1 MGASIFIM
9 MHSLRLLAATF
20 LLLLLGSS
28 ISPAA
33 DSQLVTNLKAGKPQT
48 LVTYG
53 TSLTAGGAWVGQLQS
68 ALKAQWP
75 SLITVVNSG
84 QGAMWS
90 KWGVDNLDAR
100 VIAKKPDTVLIEFA
114 INDAY
119 LEYKTS
125 VEQAKENLNNMID
138 RILKAKAETEIILMT
153 MNPPIEVHL
162 ERRPNYKAYY
172 EMYRTVAKE
181 KKLRLIDH
189 NALWEPIAANDLA
202 LFRKYVPDG
211 IHPGPLGCENVI
223 TPELL
228 KSLGVAAPSAP
239 EKISL
244 WPTDQAP
251 EGEGKFEKAN
261 PVLSVYRPAKPNGAS
276 VVICPGGGYG
286 GLVMGGEGS
295 GIAKWLNS
303 HGITG
308 LVLEYRL
315 PKGRAFVPLLDA
327 QRAIRMARS
336 NAAAWAID
344 PKRIGIIGFSA
355 GGHLASTVATHF
367 DNGNA
372 AATDPIE
379 RMSSRPDF
387 AILVYPVISMGEI
400 GHGGSKNNLLGPNAT
415 ADLVKQFSN
424 ELQITEQTC
433 PTYLTHALDDKIVS
447 PENSRLF
454 HEGLKSK
461 NVPTEYLP
469 LASGGHG
476 LNGYKGPMW
485 DAWQSGSLKWLAGLK
500 MIPAQ
505 E

>member
-1 MGASIFIM
+1 M
-9 MHSLRLLAATF
+9 
-20 LLLLLGSS
+20 
-28 ISPAA
+28 
-33 DSQLVTNLKAGKPQT
+33 TNLKAGKAQT

-75 SLITVVNSG
+75 ALIMVTNSG
-84 QGAMWS
+84 QGGMWS

-114 INDAY
+114 INDAF
-119 LEYKTS
+119 LEYKTT
-125 VEQAKENLNNMID
+125 VEQAQENLNTMID
-138 RILKAKAETEIILMT
+138 RIQKANPDTEIILMT

-172 EMYRTVAKE
+172 EMYRTVAKTR
-181 KKLRLIDH
+181 KLQLIDH
-189 NALWEPIAANDLA
+189 NALWEPIAANDLP
-202 LFRKYVPDG
+202 LFKKYVPDG
-211 IHPGPLGCENVI
+211 IHPGAEGCTKVI

-228 KSLGVAAPSAP
+228 KSLGVNAPPAP
-239 EKISL
+239 EKVSL

-261 PVLSVYRPAKPNGAS
+261 PVLTIYRPSKPNGTAM
-276 VVICPGGGYG
+276 VICPGGGYG

-295 GIAKWLNS
+295 GIAQWLNS

-327 QRAIRMARS
+327 QRAVRLARA
-336 NAAAWAID
+336 NAVAWGID
-344 PKRIGIIGFSA
+344 AKRVGIIGFSA

-372 AATDPIE
+372 SATDPIE
-379 RMSSRPDF
+379 RVGCRPDF

-400 GHGGSKNNLLGPNAT
+400 GHGGSKKNLLGPNAT
-415 ADLVKQFSN
+415 PELEKLFSN
-424 ELQITEQTC
+424 ELQITAQTC
-433 PTYLTHALDDKIVS
+433 PTYLAHALDDKLVS
-447 PENSRLF
+447 PENSRVF
-454 HEGLKSK
+454 HETLKAQK
-461 NVPTEYLP
+461 VPTEYLP

-485 DAWQSGSLKWLAGLK
+485 DAWQSGSLKWLAQLK
-500 MIPAQ
+500 LIPAQ